1 MIDANAIRAT
11 LSTWIASYDPATDA
25 EINDLVNAT
34 PISLSPSYL
43 TLLRATNG
51 GETFVGDAD
60 SDDAFY
66 LVLWHSAD
74 VVTCND
80 DYEVTSLAPNHFAI
94 GTNGAG
100 ELLAFDRRRSDDALF
115 MLPAIGLADDA
126 AILLAPSFAHVLL
139 RLIGRSR

>member
-1 MIDANAIRAT
+1 MIDATAIRST
-11 LSTWIASYDPATDA
+11 LSSWIASYDPATDA
-25 EINDLVNAT
+25 EIDELVGAS
-34 PISLSPSYL
+34 PISLPPSYL

-51 GETFVGDAD
+51 GETFVDNTD
-60 SDDAFY
+60 SDDALY
-66 LVLWHSAD
+66 LVLWHSTD

-100 ELLAFDRRRSDDALF
+100 ELLAFDLRRCDDALY

-126 AILLAPSFAHVLL
+126 ALLISPSFTHIII
-139 RLIGRSR
+139 RLVARSG